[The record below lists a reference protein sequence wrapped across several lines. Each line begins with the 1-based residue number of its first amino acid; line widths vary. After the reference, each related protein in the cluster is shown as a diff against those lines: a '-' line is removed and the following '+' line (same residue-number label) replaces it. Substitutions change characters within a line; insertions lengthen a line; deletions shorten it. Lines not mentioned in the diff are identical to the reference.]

1 MSDHYSFE
9 YRPATIRHGA
19 GTVADLGTE
28 LDRLGDSRALV
39 VCGSTVGSTPA
50 VIDPVTEG
58 LDDRLVG
65 VFDEVSAAKRIGTAA
80 RAAERVHEESA
91 DAVVALGGGSS
102 LDTAKVVSVL
112 AAHDD
117 PTAAAERMADK
128 QAMEV
133 PDGDLLDIV
142 AIPTT
147 LPGADLSQVAGVTY
161 GLTDDVPAEQQPS
174 GGVGDAR
181 LMPAVVFHDP
191 ALLTETPNGVLA
203 RSAMNGFDK
212 GLELLYA
219 SDRTPITDGVAVRG
233 LRLLQGSLPELPDD
247 ADEAALSDALKG
259 IACAQYG
266 VSTPRGY
273 RASIIHAFGHALS
286 RRYPIQQGVAHAI
299 AAPHVLAY
307 LFERVDGR
315 RDLLAEAFDVA
326 DAGGPEQTAAA
337 VVEAVTAVRDGLGL
351 PAQLRDVEGAER
363 ADFPELAA
371 AVVED
376 SFMAAAPV
384 GLDADAE
391 SLESVFAAMW

>member
-1 MSDHYSFE
+1 MTDSYTFE
-9 YRPATIRHGA
+9 YRPATIRHGSGA
-19 GTVADLGTE
+19 VAALDDE

-50 VIDPVTEG
+50 VVDPVTAG

-80 RAAERVHEESA
+80 RAAERVHAENA
-91 DAVVALGGGSS
+91 DAVVALGGGSA
-102 LDTAKVVSVL
+102 LDTAKVVAVL
-112 AAHDD
+112 AGHDD
-117 PTAAAERMADK
+117 PTAAAERMAD
-128 QAMEV
+128 AETVTV
-133 PDGDLLDIV
+133 PDGDLLDVV

-161 GLTDDVPAEQQPS
+161 GLDDTVPPEEQPS
-174 GGVGDAR
+174 GGVGDPR
-181 LMPAVVFHDP
+181 LMPELVVHDP
-191 ALLTETPNGVLA
+191 ELLKETPDEILA

-212 GLELLYA
+212 GVELLYA
-219 SDRTPITDGVAVRG
+219 SDNTPITDGVAVRG
-233 LRLLQGSLPELPDD
+233 LRLLQNSLPELPDS
-247 ADEAALSDALKG
+247 ASEAALSDALAG

-307 LFERVDGR
+307 IFEHVDGR
-315 RDLLAEAFDVA
+315 RELLAEAFDV
-326 DAGGPEQTAAA
+326 DATDPEKQGAA
-337 VVEAVTAVRDGLGL
+337 VVDAVVEVRDGLGL
-351 PAQLRDVEGAER
+351 PSQLRDVDGAQK
-363 ADFPELAA
+363 ADFPELAQ

-376 SFMAAAPV
+376 SFMAAAPA
-384 GLDADAE
+384 GLNADAAT
-391 SLESVFAAMW
+391 LEGVFEAMW

>member
-1 MSDHYSFE
+1 MTDAYTFE
-9 YRPATIRHGA
+9 YRPATIRHGSGA
-19 GTVADLGTE
+19 VSALGEE

-39 VCGSTVGSTPA
+39 VCGSTVGSTSA
-50 VIDPVTEG
+50 VIDPVTAG
-58 LDDRLVG
+58 LGDSLVG

-80 RAAERVHEESA
+80 RAAERIHESGA

-102 LDTAKVVSVL
+102 LDTAKVVAVL

-117 PTAAAERMADK
+117 PTAAAERMVEAEAVD
-128 QAMEV
+128 V

-161 GLTDDVPAEQQPS
+161 GLDDSLPAEQQPS
-174 GGVGDAR
+174 GGVGDPR
-181 LMPAVVFHDP
+181 LMPELVVHDP
-191 ALLTETPNGVLA
+191 ELLTETPDSILA

-212 GLELLYA
+212 GVELLYA
-219 SDRTPITDGVAVRG
+219 SDHTPITDGVAVRG
-233 LRLLQGSLPELPDD
+233 LNLLQSSLPELPDGASED
-247 ADEAALSDALKG
+247 ALSDALAG

-273 RASIIHAFGHALS
+273 RASVIHAFGHALS

-315 RDLLAEAFDVA
+315 RALLAEAFDV
-326 DAGGPEQTAAA
+326 DAETPEAQAAEVVDA
-337 VVEAVTAVRDGLGL
+337 VAEVRDGLGL
-351 PAQLRDVEGAER
+351 PSQLREVEGAEK
-363 ADFPELAA
+363 ADFPDLAE
-371 AVVED
+371 AVVAD
-376 SFMAAAPV
+376 SFMAAAPA

-391 SLESVFAAMW
+391 SLEDVFAAMW